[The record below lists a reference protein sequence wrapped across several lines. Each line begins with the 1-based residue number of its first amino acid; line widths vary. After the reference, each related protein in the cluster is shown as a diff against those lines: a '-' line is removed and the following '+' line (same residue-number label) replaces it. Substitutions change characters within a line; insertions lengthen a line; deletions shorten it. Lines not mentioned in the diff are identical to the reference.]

1 VEGDDMMRLRRKREV
16 QQKAHVAHAT
26 PTAG

>member
-1 VEGDDMMRLRRKREV
+1 MERPDVGRLGGKRQI
-16 QQKAHVAHAT
+16 QQKAHVAHPT